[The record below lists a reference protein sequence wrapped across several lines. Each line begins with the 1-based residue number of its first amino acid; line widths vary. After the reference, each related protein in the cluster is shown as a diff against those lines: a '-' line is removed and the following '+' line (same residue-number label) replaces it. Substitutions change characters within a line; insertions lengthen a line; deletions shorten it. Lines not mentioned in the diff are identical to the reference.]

1 MNSRENPFSL
11 QYLYILISLSF
22 LIRYQA
28 TNQLARF
35 SAGGFSFHKQVEFL
49 NKSVLKTQKNRFQ

>member
-1 MNSRENPFSL
+1 M
-11 QYLYILISLSF
+11 SF